1 MNTILITGA
10 NRGLGLEFARQ
21 YTADGWRV
29 LACCRQPDRATEL
42 QQIAA
47 NTPDR
52 VQVHALDVSDLT
64 RVDELAKELSGT
76 PIDVLLNNAG
86 VYGPTKVTLG
96 SVDYEAWKDVFLVNT
111 LAPCK
116 LTEALLENVAGSQ
129 RKLVA
134 CVSSQMGSIASNTE
148 GRHYLYRSTKAALNM
163 VVKSLAVDLA
173 DRRITL
179 VTLHPGW
186 VKTDM
191 GGAEADL
198 TPEESVRS
206 VRKVLDNITFADSGK
221 FLNYDGSP
229 IPW

>member
-1 MNTILITGA
+1 M
-10 NRGLGLEFARQ
+10 AR
-21 YTADGWRV
+21 
-29 LACCRQPDRATEL
+29 
-42 QQIAA
+42 I
-47 NTPDR
+47 
-52 VQVHALDVSDLT
+52 
-64 RVDELAKELSGT
+64 DELAKELSGT

-86 VYGPTKVTLG
+86 VYGPTKMMLG
-96 SVDYEAWKDVFLVNT
+96 KIDYDAWKEVFVVNT
-111 LAPCK
+111 LAPFK
-116 LTEALLENVAGSQ
+116 LTEALLENVAGSE

-134 CVSSQMGSIASNTE
+134 CVSSQMGSIASNAA

-173 DRRITL
+173 DRRVTV

-191 GGAEADL
+191 GGEEADL

-206 VRKVLDNITFADSGK
+206 VRGVLDKITFADSGT